1 MDFGK
6 VLRESWNLTW
16 RYKVLW
22 WFGLLASCAGGF
34 NFGGGGSG
42 NFDSR
47 SSGDFGPETER
58 AFEQFSQQWQQ
69 FVDNG
74 GLAIIAVLVCVGVL
88 LGLLFWAIGVF
99 GRVGLIKG
107 ALNAQAGAPVGFRSV
122 AKEVWPMMGQ
132 ALGLNFVL
140 GLLPFALALLLVVV
154 GLAVGIATLGIGL
167 ICLVPLLCLLVPIFI
182 LYGTYIEMAN
192 TALVASRRGIG
203 DALSEAWELLRNN
216 LGSLIGMIL
225 ILGLGGALVSVILA
239 APLLAAIAPI
249 VFTVTQQ
256 GEQALSAMVPWI
268 IALVVIAV
276 PVYLLAGTILRT
288 YAQNAWTLTY
298 LELKPGAAVTVTAPK
313 APRAPAKAKTT
324 RTTRST
330 KAK

>member
-22 WFGLLASCAGGF
+22 WFGLLASCAGSF
-34 NFGGGGSG
+34 TGGGGG

-47 SSGDFGPETER
+47 DTGNFGPETER

-88 LGLLFWAIGVF
+88 LGLLLWAIGVF
-99 GRVGLIKG
+99 GRIGLIKG
-107 ALNAQAGAPVGFRSV
+107 ALNAKAGKPVSFRSV
-122 AKEVWPMMGQ
+122 ASEVWPMMGQ

-154 GLAVGIATLGIGL
+154 GFAVGIATLGIGF
-167 ICLVPLLCLLVPIFI
+167 ICVIPLLCLLLPVFI
-182 LYGTYIEMAN
+182 LYLTYSEMAN
-192 TALVASRRGIG
+192 TALVASRGGIG
-203 DALSEAWELLRNN
+203 DALSEAWELLRAN

-225 ILGLGGALVSVILA
+225 ILGLGGTLVSVILA
-239 APLLAAIAPI
+239 APFLAAIAPI

-256 GEQALSAMVPWI
+256 GGQTLSAMVPWI

-276 PVYLLAGTILRT
+276 PVYLLAGTIIRT

-298 LELKPGAAVTVTAPK
+298 LELKPGAAVTATAPK
-313 APRAPAKAKTT
+313 APRTPAKSKTT

>member
-6 VLRESWNLTW
+6 VLRQAWDLTW

-22 WFGLLASCAGGF
+22 WFGLLASCGGGF
-34 NFGGGGSG
+34 NFGGGGG
-42 NFDSR
+42 GDFDSR
-47 SSGDFGPETER
+47 GPSNFGPETER
-58 AFEQFSQQWQQ
+58 AFQEMSQQWQQ

-74 GLAIIAVLVCVGVL
+74 GLFIIGAIVCAAVI

-99 GRVGLIKG
+99 GRASLIKG

-122 AKEVWPMMGQ
+122 AAQVWPMMGQ

-140 GLLPFALALLLVVV
+140 GLLPFALVLVLIVIGFAV
-154 GLAVGIATLGIGL
+154 GLATLGLGL
-167 ICLVPLLCLLVPIFI
+167 LCLVPLLCLLVPAFI
-182 LYGTYIEMAN
+182 LYGSYVEMAN
-192 TALVASRRGIG
+192 TSLIATGRGVG

-225 ILGLGGALVSVILA
+225 ILGLGGALVSIILA

-249 VFTVTQQ
+249 IFTVSQQ
-256 GEQALSAMVPWI
+256 GEQAIGTIVPWI

-276 PVYLLAGTILRT
+276 PLYILAGSIIRT

-298 LELKPGAAVTVTAPK
+298 LELKPGATVTVTAPK
-313 APRAPAKAKTT
+313 APRAPAKAKTKTT
-324 RTTRST
+324 RTTR
-330 KAK
+330 AK

>member
-6 VLRESWNLTW
+6 VLKQAWELTW

-22 WFGLLASCAGGF
+22 WFGLLASCGGGF
-34 NFGGGGSG
+34 NFGGGS
-42 NFDSR
+42 NYSMDSR
-47 SSGDFGPETER
+47 GPGNFGPETER
-58 AFEQFSQQWQQ
+58 AFQEMSQRWQQ

-74 GLAIIAVLVCVGVL
+74 GLFIIGALVCAAVI

-99 GRVGLIKG
+99 GRICLIKG

-122 AKEVWPMMGQ
+122 AREVWPMMGQ

-140 GLLPFALALLLVVV
+140 GLLPLAV
-154 GLAVGIATLGIGL
+154 GLVFAVIALTVGIATLGIGL
-167 ICLVPLLCLLVPIFI
+167 ICLLPLVCLLVPIFI

-192 TALVASRRGIG
+192 TSLVATRRGIG
-203 DALSEAWELLRNN
+203 DALSEGWELLRNN

-225 ILGLGGALVSVILA
+225 ILGLGGVLVSIILA
-239 APLLAAIAPI
+239 APLLAAVAPI
-249 VFTVTQQ
+249 IFTVTQQ
-256 GEQALSAMVPWI
+256 GEQAIGTLVPWI

-276 PVYLLAGTILRT
+276 PLYILAGSVIRT

-298 LELKPGAAVTVTAPK
+298 LELKPGTAVTVTTPK
-313 APRAPAKAKTT
+313 APRAPAKTK

-330 KAK
+330 RAK